1 MIRLRLATRNQDLQG
16 KSMTAKTA
24 FSTSSATEIRF
35 ERRFAADCD
44 TIWANWTEAK
54 HLQKWWGP
62 DGWTTPVCEMDF
74 RVGGSWFYCMQGPN
88 DMKSSGRATFQATD
102 APRSIS
108 YVDIFT
114 DEQGAAIEGMPE
126 AHTLIEFAESEGV
139 DQGHWHDSLRV
150 ASISRPG
157 YRNGSRSRHR
167 SNHEQSG

>member
-1 MIRLRLATRNQDLQG
+1 
-16 KSMTAKTA
+16 MTAKTA
-24 FSTSSATEIRF
+24 FSTPSATEIRF

-88 DMKSSGRATFQATD
+88 DMKSSGRATFRAID

-108 YVDIFT
+108 YVDFFT
-114 DEQGAAIEGMPE
+114 DEKGAAIEGMPE
-126 AHTLIEFAESEGV
+126 AHTLIEFAESEGETKV
-139 DQGHWHDSLRV
+139 TGTTRYASQAFRDQVIEMGVEVGIDQTMNSLDEYL
-150 ASISRPG
+150 AALA
-157 YRNGSRSRHR
+157 
-167 SNHEQSG
+167 